1 MSSRSFIPMA
11 ALGVGAT
18 IQRCQWLNCMW
29 ERYIDQTNIF
39 HITTRTCTY
48 NIIYI
53 IYIYMYI
60 NITLHITVLS
70 FISLVIQTEPPFQS
84 PPPPTPT
91 TPPAVWVT
99 HGWPVLA
106 PPRGTPWASVPAVV
120 RERRGPE
127 PRPRGPG
134 VRETRRRSLKQV
146 GAV

>member
-1 MSSRSFIPMA
+1 
-11 ALGVGAT
+11 
-18 IQRCQWLNCMW
+18 
-29 ERYIDQTNIF
+29 
-39 HITTRTCTY
+39 
-48 NIIYI
+48 
-53 IYIYMYI
+53 MYI